1 MRRLWCAAVVLPV
14 LGAMLLFS
22 CQSRNVGGDSPLVT
36 DSVGTESDSLDLSR
50 VAGRYEGIVTAGDS
64 TRIHSLLVVD
74 SLGGYMLT
82 ESYAGAEGA
91 IIKDS
96 GSAQVQTT
104 PALLILQSS
113 TGGKR
118 YYVYTDTLLTLGDAH
133 EGLRRVGQKR

>member
-1 MRRLWCAAVVLPV
+1 MRRLWCAAIVLSV

-22 CQSRNVGGDSPLVT
+22 CKGRSVSGESPLVA
-36 DSVGTESDSLDLSR
+36 DSVGAVNDSLELSQ

-96 GSAQVQTT
+96 GSAQVQTS
-104 PALLILQSS
+104 PALLILLSS

-118 YYVYTDTLLTLGDAH
+118 YYAYTDTLLTIGDAH

>member
-1 MRRLWCAAVVLPV
+1 M
-14 LGAMLLFS
+14 
-22 CQSRNVGGDSPLVT
+22 VT

-82 ESYAGAEGA
+82 ESYAGAEGT
-91 IIKDS
+91 IINDS
-96 GSAQVQTT
+96 GTAQVQTT

-118 YYVYTDTLLTLGDAH
+118 YYVYTDTLLTIGDAH

>member
-1 MRRLWCAAVVLPV
+1 MRRLWCAAIVLSV
-14 LGAMLLFS
+14 LGAMMLFS
-22 CQSRNVGGDSPLVT
+22 CKGRSVSGESPRVV
-36 DSVGTESDSLDLSR
+36 DSVGGVHDSLELSR
-50 VAGRYEGIVTAGDS
+50 VAGSYEGIVTAGDS

-96 GSAQVQTT
+96 GSAQVQTS
-104 PALLILQSS
+104 PALLILLSS

-118 YYVYTDTLLTLGDAH
+118 YYAYTDTLLTIGDAH
-133 EGLRRVGQKR
+133 EGLRLVGQKR

>member
-1 MRRLWCAAVVLPV
+1 MALSV

-22 CQSRNVGGDSPLVT
+22 CKGKGVSGESPRVP
-36 DSVGTESDSLDLSR
+36 DSVGGVHDSLELSR

-64 TRIHSLLVVD
+64 TRIRTELVVD

-96 GSAQVQTT
+96 GTAQVQTSPT
-104 PALLILQSS
+104 LLILQSS

-118 YYVYTDTLLTLGDAH
+118 YYAYTDTLLTIGDAH
-133 EGLRRVGQKR
+133 EGLRRVAPKR